1 MSIRIHQSEPSPA
14 TAKRLAER
22 LRQRAPQSCGKAHDV
37 LLATRAYADPKQTAD
52 AQADSMQDLQ
62 QRIHGLRD
70 SLVAEGYVTRP
81 YLPAAEVLFAF
92 LSDYSDAHPD
102 WRHEYSALNR
112 IIPRSFP
119 ADQASD

>member
-1 MSIRIHQSEPSPA
+1 MSIRIHQSEPSP
-14 TAKRLAER
+14 TTTRRLVER
-22 LRQRAPQSCGKAHDV
+22 LQQRAPQSCGKARDV
-37 LLATRAYADPKQTAD
+37 LLATKSCADPKLTAD
-52 AQADSMQDLQ
+52 ARAASIQDLQ

-81 YLPAAEVLFAF
+81 HLPAAELLFTF

-112 IIPRSFP
+112 IIPRCFS
-119 ADQASD
+119 ADQVSD